1 MNDMTG
7 AAAGPRGQRWKAYW
21 LPPRLRPPGRQRAA
35 AVAAARII
43 WARPE
48 GRANERRERRRR
60 DPQRR
65 SGFRRAGVLAAV
77 LSSLALLAAC
87 GGPAAPSA
95 THAESQKSALL
106 AFSSC
111 IRAHG
116 VPDFPD
122 PQPAGGFARSA
133 LNPIDQNSPQ
143 FLAAEK
149 ACRSL
154 AIASGFEHTPAEL
167 RKHVQQEIAE
177 SLCMRKHGV
186 PNMPLPNAQG
196 QMVFPAGG
204 PNPSQPQFQAAQRH
218 CAYLNP

>member
-1 MNDMTG
+1 MNEGGGSRGPGGRWG
-7 AAAGPRGQRWKAYW
+7 AWQAGM
-21 LPPRLRPPGRQRAA
+21 
-35 AVAAARII
+35 
-43 WARPE
+43 
-48 GRANERRERRRR
+48 
-60 DPQRR
+60 
-65 SGFRRAGVLAAV
+65 LAAV
-77 LSSLALLAAC
+77 LSGLALLAAC
-87 GGPAAPSA
+87 GGAPAAPSA
-95 THAESQKSALL
+95 THAGWEKGKLL

-133 LNPIDQNSPQ
+133 LNSIDVNSPQ
-143 FLAAEK
+143 FQAAER

-154 AIASGFEHTPAEL
+154 AIASGFEHTSAEL
-167 RKHVQQEIAE
+167 RKHVEQEIAE

-186 PNMPLPNAQG
+186 PDMPLPNAQG
-196 QMVFPAGG
+196 QMVFPPGG

>member
-1 MNDMTG
+1 MNEGG
-7 AAAGPRGQRWKAYW
+7 ASRG
-21 LPPRLRPPGRQRAA
+21 
-35 AVAAARII
+35 
-43 WARPE
+43 
-48 GRANERRERRRR
+48 
-60 DPQRR
+60 PQRR
-65 SGFRRAGVLAAV
+65 WRVRQAGVLAV
-77 LSSLALLAAC
+77 GLSSLALLAAC
-87 GGPAAPSA
+87 GGGPASPMT
-95 THAESQKSALL
+95 THAGWEKSKLL

-116 VPDFPD
+116 VPNFPD
-122 PQPAGGFARSA
+122 PQPGGGFARSA
-133 LNPIDQNSPQ
+133 MNSIDVNSPQ

-167 RKHVQQEIAE
+167 RKHVEQEIAE

-186 PNMPLPNAQG
+186 PDMPLPNAQG

>member
-1 MNDMTG
+1 VGGVLAATQAGGRPDGGVRQRRQLRESPVHARKDEQMNDQSG
-7 AAAGPRGQRWKAYW
+7 GS
-21 LPPRLRPPGRQRAA
+21 
-35 AVAAARII
+35 
-43 WARPE
+43 
-48 GRANERRERRRR
+48 R

-65 SGFRRAGVLAAV
+65 SGFRRGGVLAAV
-77 LSSLALLAAC
+77 LSSLVLLAAC

-95 THAESQKSALL
+95 THAEWEKGKLL
-106 AFSSC
+106 AFSAC

-122 PQPAGGFARSA
+122 PQPAGGFSRSA

-154 AIASGFEHTPAEL
+154 AIATGFEHTPAEL
-167 RKHVQQEIAE
+167 RKHVEQEIAE

-204 PNPSQPQFQAAQRH
+204 PNPGQPQFQAAQRH